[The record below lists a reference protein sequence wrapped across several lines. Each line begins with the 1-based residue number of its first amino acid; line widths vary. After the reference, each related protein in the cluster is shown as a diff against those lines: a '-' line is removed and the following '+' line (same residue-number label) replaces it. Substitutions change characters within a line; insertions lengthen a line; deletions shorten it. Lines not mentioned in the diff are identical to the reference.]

1 MGLMDA
7 KEYDPRP
14 AQRRWRLLVTALV
27 IVIAIFLVWWFFRF
41 YPEDRVINKFFAAIE
56 HKDFDT
62 AYGLYFADPDW
73 KQHPQKYNQY
83 PLPQFMLD
91 WGPASEY
98 GTITSHKIECT
109 TEPPTK
115 AYRSPTGVIVVVSV
129 NHRPET
135 TSMWVEKKSK
145 SISLSPQEVICHPPK

>member
-27 IVIAIFLVWWFFRF
+27 VVMAIFLVWWFFRF

-56 HKDFDT
+56 HKDYDT
-62 AYGLYFADPDW
+62 AYGLYFADPGW

-83 PLPQFMLD
+83 PLPQFLLD
-91 WGPASEY
+91 WGPSSEY
-98 GTITSHKIECT
+98 GTITSQKSECT
-109 TEPPTK
+109 TEPPTN
-115 AYRSPTGVIVVVSV
+115 AYHSPSGVSVVVSV
-129 NHRPET
+129 NNRPET

>member
-14 AQRRWRLLVTALV
+14 AQRRWQLLVTALV
-27 IVIAIFLVWWFFRF
+27 LVIAVFLVWWLFRF
-41 YPEDRVINKFFAAIE
+41 YPENKVINKFFQAIE
-56 HKDFDT
+56 HKDYDT
-62 AYGLYFADPDW
+62 AYGLYFADPEW

-83 PLPQFMLD
+83 PLPQFLLD
-91 WGPASEY
+91 WGPSSEY

-109 TEPPTK
+109 TEPPSK

-145 SISLSPQEVICHPPK
+145 SISLSPQEVLCHPPK

>member
-14 AQRRWRLLVTALV
+14 AQRRWRLLLTALV

-56 HKDFDT
+56 HKEFDT

-91 WGPASEY
+91 WGPSSEY